1 MKYTFIF
8 SRVLYGICL
17 QEESTKETNLG
28 KKTEETGFSGFGDR
42 QTWISGLEMSLTDYV
57 TMEKSLNL

>member
-42 QTWISGLEMSLTDYV
+42 QT
-57 TMEKSLNL
+57 